1 MHAPDLR
8 DAALESFLIGRHHG
22 GRAPQCA
29 VVKATSLLPPD
40 FRRLA
45 ETAAAMNAGDVVV
58 YAIGLEGSVVV
69 RLLMLLTLGLRVAR
83 AQKVLR
89 GAGAVRVH
97 RYALLPTLERPTIAY
112 EIGTPAAQ
120 YADRHLRP
128 RGTGKRLRALIAR
141 IAGVDP
147 SIGAVVVAGLK
158 S

>member
-1 MHAPDLR
+1 MRAPDQR
-8 DAALESFLIGRHHG
+8 EPALEPFLLGRHRG
-22 GRAPQCA
+22 VRPPQCA
-29 VVKATSLLPPD
+29 VVKATSLLPLN

-45 ETAAAMNAGDVVV
+45 ATAAAMDAGDIVV

-83 AQKVLR
+83 AQSVLR
-89 GAGAVRVH
+89 RAGAVRVH
-97 RYALLPTLERPTIAY
+97 RYAVLPTLERPTIAY

-128 RGTGKRLRALIAR
+128 RGSGRLRALIAR